1 MIAFLGNRPVL
12 KIGRHH
18 VALYGSD
25 WLSDAL
31 RRAAH
36 AAEHDDFPFI
46 DEIRDGIFHYLETK
60 CPLRLL
66 PVSDLVKRVRRML
79 MEIGCTPIAERLEP
93 FAPPVTISLIEAA
106 READNGFELAF
117 FESLRAEIRGL
128 RDEGAS
134 EIRFTGIREAVL
146 RLAGVAKWNQRC
158 DTLLADLRDFLARQQ
173 AGDARRAVVL
183 TVDC

>member
-1 MIAFLGNRPVL
+1 ML

-18 VALYGSD
+18 VAHYGTD

-46 DEIRDGIFHYLETK
+46 DEIRDGVFHYLETK

-66 PVSDLVKRVRRML
+66 PVTDLVNRVRRML
-79 MEIGCTPIAERLEP
+79 MEIGCKPIAERLEP
-93 FAPPVTISLIEAA
+93 FAPPVTISLVESA
-106 READNGFELAF
+106 REAGNAFELAF
-117 FESLRAEIRGL
+117 FENLRAEIRGL
-128 RDEGAS
+128 RDEGAG

-146 RLAGVAKWNQRC
+146 HLAGAPKWNPRC
-158 DTLLADLRDFLARQQ
+158 ETLLADLRDFLARQQ
-173 AGDARRAVVL
+173 ACGDSRAVVL
-183 TVDC
+183 TIDC